1 VYLSLEP
8 LVTVKS
14 SETQIVDLKVGTNK
28 VGTNHYLRH
37 LTDKVETNHYLR
49 HFEHRS
55 SLHPINKTGSFR
67 YMCDET
73 SEGTQIQGYMSEC
86 VYHQETQRIRTVTNF
101 FRRSAVPS
109 EDIFSSS
116 VTNVTDSRVLQTS
129 HSPLKITGK
138 RTFSVKDLDVL
149 LGRDSAILVR
159 NEITSWFSTT
169 SPDVCGRG

>member
-37 LTDKVETNHYLR
+37 LTGKVETN
-49 HFEHRS
+49 
-55 SLHPINKTGSFR
+55 INKTGSFR